1 MRQNLKQRHV
11 TMITLGG
18 VIVRVMV
25 CYVGSVSILILCLPW
40 IGKVN
45 LKSPQVSLFN
55 MAGVTGAAAR

>member
-1 MRQNLKQRHV
+1 
-11 TMITLGG
+11 MITLGG